1 MTEKTEKKNLEQ
13 KFVALRRSIPA
24 ISQKKYTENVKYKY
38 LKIYDVF
45 EHLTPAMNREG
56 VNFDVVAE
64 TASRHYENGDPMF
77 YTSFLQ
83 TTRTGERTVWVYEA
97 DLTVA
102 WVNADDPADRQ
113 EVTLH
118 ALGTN
123 DGGPDKAKG
132 SAWTYCLKYYL
143 FEKFQIDQGD
153 DDPDNTD
160 LSGIASG
167 FQQAPPVQQ
176 AAPRKLSDAQ
186 IKRLHAK
193 ALNAGITIEVCDA
206 RIRGR
211 FSCEPNEMTRDQY
224 EEVCAALDKAAAERD
239 KEVPFDVE

>member
-1 MTEKTEKKNLEQ
+1 MSDQKTMTLAQ
-13 KFVALRRSIPA
+13 KFVELRKAIPSIVQRQHTDA
-24 ISQKKYTENVKYKY
+24 VRYKY
-38 LKIYDVF
+38 AKIYDVY
-45 EHLTPAMNREG
+45 ELLTPAMNAVG
-56 VNFDVVAE
+56 VNFEIIAE
-64 TASRHYENGDPMF
+64 TASRHYENGDPMYYSS
-77 YTSFLQ
+77 YTQS
-83 TTRTGERTVWVYEA
+83 TRNGERTVWVYEA

-143 FEKFQIDQGD
+143 FEKFQIDQGE
-153 DDPDNTD
+153 DDPDNFD
-160 LSGIASG
+160 HSGVVTS
-167 FQQAPPVQQ
+167 FQQAQPVQP

-186 IKRLHAK
+186 IKRLHIK
-193 ALNAGITIEVCDA
+193 AINAGITEEVCDA
-206 RIRGR
+206 RIRGKYA
-211 FSCEPNEMTRDQY
+211 CEPNEMTRAQY
-224 EEVCAALDKAAAERD
+224 DETCAALDKAAAERD